1 MKTTGTRKP
10 LVRISLALALALGSL
25 LVLAATAL
33 AAEAVHTKG
42 GPGPAANTGGS
53 GSWIEIVGV
62 LLVLAG
68 VALAIVYEKASSH
81 PSEPTRLERP
91 TATSGSEHAS
101 AA

>member
-1 MKTTGTRKP
+1 MKATSTRGL
-10 LVRISLALALALGSL
+10 LVRISLTLALAVGSL
-25 LVLAATAL
+25 LLVAATAF

-53 GSWIEIVGV
+53 GSWLEIVAV

-68 VALAIVYEKASSH
+68 VALAIFYEKSRSH

-91 TATSGSEHAS
+91 VAAPGSQHPS